1 MMNNIQDY
9 ENLIELLKQAL
20 LFYANENNYE
30 KTKFSELKGNISAID
45 MDEYGSQARFALNKI
60 KETREINEKLLND
73 YEAEVNAIQN
83 NGEEEILNALE
94 TLNKMNNGNINI

>member
-1 MMNNIQDY
+1 MNNLQDY

-45 MDEYGSQARFALNKI
+45 IDEYGSQARFALNKI
-60 KETREINEKLLND
+60 KEIREINDKIMKD
-73 YEAEVNAIQN
+73 YEAEVSAVQN

-94 TLNKMNNGNINI
+94 TLSKMNNENIDI